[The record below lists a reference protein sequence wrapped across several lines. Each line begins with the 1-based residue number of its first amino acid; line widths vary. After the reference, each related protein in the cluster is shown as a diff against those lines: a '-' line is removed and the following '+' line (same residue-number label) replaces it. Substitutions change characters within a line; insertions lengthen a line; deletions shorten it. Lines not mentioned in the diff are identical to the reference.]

1 MKNVTEFRK
10 YSQKISSK
18 TFDVYSSESLFSP
31 STVKGGGVQ
40 LTSMLDLPRLVTN
53 SVTMC
58 DPDVR
63 SSLYSN
69 ISIVGGNS
77 YFLGLVE
84 RLHRELSQILPP
96 AMRMKVHIPPSL
108 SERRFSS
115 WIGGSILASLG
126 SFHQMWISK
135 QEYDE
140 SGKFIIDRKCP

>member
-1 MKNVTEFRK
+1 
-10 YSQKISSK
+10 
-18 TFDVYSSESLFSP
+18 
-31 STVKGGGVQ
+31 
-40 LTSMLDLPRLVTN
+40 
-53 SVTMC
+53 MC

-63 SSLYSN
+63 TSLNSN

-84 RLHRELSQILPP
+84 RLQRELSHILPQ
-96 AMRMKVHIPPSL
+96 AMKMKVNIPSSL

>member
-1 MKNVTEFRK
+1 
-10 YSQKISSK
+10 
-18 TFDVYSSESLFSP
+18 
-31 STVKGGGVQ
+31 
-40 LTSMLDLPRLVTN
+40 MLDLPHLVTN
-53 SVTMC
+53 AVTMC

-84 RLHRELSQILPP
+84 RIHRELSHMIPQ

-108 SERRFSS
+108 NERRFSS